1 MRPFYFLPYLFEGVN
16 DMKYEIVGKPSYSMI
31 KVTLENDERITAEA
45 GAMVSMSSNISMETK
60 ARGGIFSSL
69 KRSVLG
75 GESFF
80 MNTFYAEGGKGEIFL
95 APTMVGDVH
104 VMELNGE
111 TVFVRSGSY
120 LASVGEIEIDTK
132 WGGAKTFFG
141 GEGLFLLKISG
152 NGKLFVS
159 SYGAIVEKFVEGEYI
174 VDTSHI
180 VAFDDSLNFKIKKA
194 GNWKSFFFSGEGL
207 VCNFNGSGKVLIQ
220 TRNLDAFVGW
230 LKSKVKS
237 GGN

>member
-1 MRPFYFLPYLFEGVN
+1 
-16 DMKYEIVGKPSYSMI
+16 MKYEIVGKPSYSLV
-31 KVTLENDERITAEA
+31 KLELEEGERITAEA

-69 KRSVLG
+69 KRSMLG

-80 MNTFYAEGGKGEIFL
+80 MNTFYADGGIGEILL
-95 APTMVGDVH
+95 APMMVGDVH
-104 VMELNGE
+104 AIELTGE
-111 TVFVRSGSY
+111 TVYLRSGSY
-120 LASVGEIEIDTK
+120 LASFGNIDIDTK

-152 NGKLFVS
+152 SGTLFFS
-159 SYGAIVEKFVEGEYI
+159 SYGAIVEKFIDGNYI
-174 VDTSHI
+174 IDTSHI
-180 VAFDDSLNFKIKKA
+180 VAFDETLNFKVKKA

-207 VCNFNGSGKVLIQ
+207 VCEFTGNGKVFIQ

-230 LKSKVKS
+230 MKSKVK
-237 GGN
+237 GRGD